1 MIAAYVLIYTQVG
14 TAAAVVAARRD
25 MPGVPDAASLARPY
39 DVIVRVEIV
48 RGRDCPGRGGE
59 HRRAGPAG
67 GLRIQALGRVARTIT
82 CPIIVSQ

>member
-48 RGRDCPGRGGE
+48 RVE
-59 HRRAGPAG
+59 AGNVDVQAR
-67 GLRIQALGRVARTIT
+67 LVVCRIQALGRVARTIT